1 MSTNEVRSNDAAR
14 NAGVARI
21 DMKLEVVVIPVSDV
35 DRAKEFYERIGWR
48 LNIDRSAGEDFRL
61 VQFTPPGSCC
71 SVHFGKNVTSAAP
84 GSAKAFLIVADIV
97 AARDQLVAAGV
108 EVGEFFH
115 DGPEGRGSGLHPE
128 RLSYRSRALF
138 SDPDGNGW
146 QLQEVTTRLPGRVEP
161 GATSFGSASDLAS
174 AFRRAE
180 AAHGEHEKRIGQRDA
195 GEAGMPPTWW
205 RSSQVQ
211 TVAIKHYYRDRHCS
225 RRDLRHRQ
233 QATTRSWSAQE
244 GTMIVIDGK
253 AR

>member
-1 MSTNEVRSNDAAR
+1 MSTKEVHSNGAAG
-14 NAGVARI
+14 NAGVAGI

-35 DRAKEFYERIGWR
+35 ERSKEFYGRIGWR
-48 LNIDRSAGEDFRL
+48 LEIDRSAGEDFRL

-84 GSAKAFLIVADIV
+84 GSARAFLIVTNIE
-97 AARDQLVAAGV
+97 AARDHLVAAGV

-128 RLSYRSRALF
+128 RLSRRSRALF

-146 QLQEVTTRLPGRVEP
+146 HLQEITTPDPWRVEP

-174 AFRRAE
+174 ALQRAE

-195 GEAGMPPTWW
+195 NWPDWYAAYM
-205 RSSQVQ
+205 
-211 TVAIKHYYRDRHCS
+211 VAEQS
-225 RRDLRHRQ
+225 
-233 QATTRSWSAQE
+233 
-244 GTMIVIDGK
+244 GK
-253 AR
+253 ELPQ